1 MNPTIL
7 HNCSTAF
14 ISGTVRHGGACRYL
28 AIFGVNVQHLL
39 ISGSSMAVAFAFVFG
54 NSLREVY
61 ESILWLFVVN
71 PYDEGSPPSLSLCV
85 RFNSS
90 FS

>member
-1 MNPTIL
+1 ML
-7 HNCSTAF
+7 HVGN
-14 ISGTVRHGGACRYL
+14 ACRYL
-28 AIFGVNVQHLL
+28 AIFGVKVQHLL

-71 PYDEGSPPSLSLCV
+71 PYDEGALMLLVGHRYSRNVDMKMRRTYLL
-85 RFNSS
+85 FL
-90 FS
+90 